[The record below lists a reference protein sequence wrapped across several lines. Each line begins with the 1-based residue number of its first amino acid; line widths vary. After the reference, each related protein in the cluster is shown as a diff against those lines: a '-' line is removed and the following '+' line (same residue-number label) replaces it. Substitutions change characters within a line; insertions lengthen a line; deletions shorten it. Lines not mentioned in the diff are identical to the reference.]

1 MSPTVRVGETAT
13 LVSSLVNQLSQR
25 LTDDAA
31 PERFVVGLVG
41 APGSG
46 KSTIAADLEDQLKEA
61 DIFAGLVAMD
71 GFHLSDAILNELGRH
86 DRKGA
91 PDTFDVEGYLAT
103 LDRVRA
109 DGAHQVLVP
118 VYRRDLHEPVAAGG
132 IVSGTGV
139 VITEGNYLALE
150 TRGWGAVRERID
162 LLIHIDV
169 PEEVLVVRLI
179 NRHEDFGK
187 SALDAGHWVRTVDL
201 PNARLIATSVHRC
214 DEVWREPEEEPDSDD
229 DVDAD
234 DELE

>member
-1 MSPTVRVGETAT
+1 MSPTVRVGEIAT
-13 LVSSLVNQLSQR
+13 LVSNLVEQLTQR
-25 LTDDAA
+25 LAADDAPA
-31 PERFVVGLVG
+31 RLVVGLVG

-46 KSTIAADLEDQLKEA
+46 KSTIAEQLEAGLEA
-61 DIFAGLVAMD
+61 AGIFAGLVPMD
-71 GFHLSDAILNELGRH
+71 GFHLSDAVLNELGSH

-109 DGAHQVLVP
+109 DGAKQVLVP
-118 VYRRDLHEPVAAGG
+118 VYRRDLHEPVAAGR
-132 IVSGTGV
+132 IVTGPGA

-169 PEEVLVVRLI
+169 PEEVLVPRLI

-187 SALDAGHWVRTVDL
+187 NALDAGHWVRTVDL

-214 DEVWREPEEEPDSDD
+214 DEVWREPEDESSSDD
-229 DVDAD
+229 GAD